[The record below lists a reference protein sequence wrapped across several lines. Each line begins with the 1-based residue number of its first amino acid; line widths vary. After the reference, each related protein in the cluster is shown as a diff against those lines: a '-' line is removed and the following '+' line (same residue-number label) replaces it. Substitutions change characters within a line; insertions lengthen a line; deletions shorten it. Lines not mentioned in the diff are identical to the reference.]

1 VGNSSGTNRH
11 WEEEMLAEYLAAHH
25 RGARVIQRVRLG
37 PLRGVVADPTLSE
50 SERRLIGNA
59 FRRWADAVLVTE
71 DALVV
76 VEAAMV
82 PDPGDV
88 SRLQTYLLLVPS
100 TPELQQYQPRP
111 LKGLLVWGVDDPFSR
126 QIAVSS
132 GLAVEIFKPSNWV
145 QFLSVRRLGEARK
158 TRPSQVQL
166 Q

>member
-1 VGNSSGTNRH
+1 MRH
-11 WEEEMLAEYLAAHH
+11 WEEEMLGEYLATHQ

-37 PLRGVVADPTLSE
+37 PLRGVVPDPTLSD

-71 DALVV
+71 DALTV

-100 TPELQQYQPRP
+100 TPELQEFLPRV

-126 QIAVSS
+126 QVATRH
-132 GLAVEIFKPSNWV
+132 GLAVEIFKPSNWLE
-145 QFLSVRRLGEARK
+145 FLTVRRLGEVRK
-158 TRPSQVQL
+158 TRPVQTQL
-166 Q
+166 T